1 MTRNYSTNSNS
12 FSLENKGKNKKKKT
26 TVDRSK
32 YTIEYPLNEI
42 IIGLLLGDGHIQKRK
57 NSEYSE
63 ESRQV
68 RLEEAYDQRADVIN
82 ELGYKESDL
91 TLAIEEAE
99 RAEEEAKTLGPAGA
113 MWN

>member
-42 IIGLLLGDGHIQKRK
+42 IIGLLLGDGHIGGGEAPSRK
-57 NSEYSE
+57 AWQLSVGIFLNASIQS
-63 ESRQV
+63 
-68 RLEEAYDQRADVIN
+68 
-82 ELGYKESDL
+82 
-91 TLAIEEAE
+91 LA
-99 RAEEEAKTLGPAGA
+99 
-113 MWN
+113 

>member
-57 NSEYSE
+57 NSRFIYAQS
-63 ESRQV
+63 SLRV
-68 RLEEAYDQRADVIN
+68 HHLNYFNLV
-82 ELGYKESDL
+82 LSLFKPYF
-91 TLAIEEAE
+91 
-99 RAEEEAKTLGPAGA
+99 
-113 MWN
+113 